1 MAGSDA
7 SPALIATCTTD
18 ATGAPM
24 DNHIAVLTAPL
35 DQPPIGGIDD
45 LQQQAHRAHADTA
58 LRLAT
63 RAAHGQLTTP
73 DRQAAFL
80 AERLTHARDEIVD
93 AASPTPR
100 RRHHTGGPTRPGPTD
115 YLAAEDQSP
124 KPRNSETP
132 SEQLR
137 RPGPQAGSTLTVSS
151 LHTTAPKKPTRSR

>member
-100 RRHHTGGPTRPGPTD
+100 RRHPHWRPNEAGAHRLPGRRGPV
-115 YLAAEDQSP
+115 AEAQEL
-124 KPRNSETP
+124 RN
-132 SEQLR
+132 
-137 RPGPQAGSTLTVSS
+137 TL
-151 LHTTAPKKPTRSR
+151 